1 MKIMGVW
8 LPIITPFLNG
18 EVDYKSLENLID
30 FYLKKNIAGIIPLG
44 TTGESPTIEDYEFEK
59 IVENVIRKVNGKIPV
74 YVGIGGNYTDKVILK
89 IKKVSKYNFDGILSV
104 SPYYSR
110 PSQAG
115 IYEHFKKISEST
127 DKNIIIYN
135 IPYRTGR
142 NIENETIFRL
152 SELKNIIGVKDS
164 CGDIKQSMELIF
176 NKSDNF
182 YVLTGEDMLYFI
194 TLTMG
199 GDGGILA
206 AAHVETEKYVKIY
219 DLIKGNNH
227 IEAQKYW
234 KKLIDIIPYLFIE
247 PSPRPIKY
255 ILKKKN
261 MISSDETRLPITDIS
276 DNLKKQL
283 DKFI

>member
-8 LPIITPFLNG
+8 LPIVTPFLNG

-59 IVENVIRKVNGKIPV
+59 IVENVIQKVNGKIPV
-74 YVGIGGNYTDKVILK
+74 YVGIGGNYTDKVISK

-276 DNLKKQL
+276 DNLKKRL

>member
-1 MKIMGVW
+1 
-8 LPIITPFLNG
+8 LNG

-30 FYLKKNIAGIIPLG
+30 YYLKKNIAGIIPLG
-44 TTGESPTIEDYEFEK
+44 TTGERPTIEDYEFEK
-59 IVENVIRKVNGKIPV
+59 IVEDVIQKVNGKIPV

-89 IKKVSKYNFDGILSV
+89 IKNVNKYNFDGILSV
-104 SPYYSR
+104 CPYYSR
-110 PSQAG
+110 PSQTG

-164 CGDIKQSMELIF
+164 CSDIKQSMELIF
-176 NKSDNF
+176 NKPDNF

-199 GDGGILA
+199 GDG
-206 AAHVETEKYVKIY
+206 VY
-219 DLIKGNNH
+219 
-227 IEAQKYW
+227 
-234 KKLIDIIPYLFIE
+234 
-247 PSPRPIKY
+247 
-255 ILKKKN
+255 
-261 MISSDETRLPITDIS
+261 
-276 DNLKKQL
+276 
-283 DKFI
+283 

>member
-276 DNLKKQL
+276 DNLKKRL

>member
-59 IVENVIRKVNGKIPV
+59 IVENVIQKVNGKIPV